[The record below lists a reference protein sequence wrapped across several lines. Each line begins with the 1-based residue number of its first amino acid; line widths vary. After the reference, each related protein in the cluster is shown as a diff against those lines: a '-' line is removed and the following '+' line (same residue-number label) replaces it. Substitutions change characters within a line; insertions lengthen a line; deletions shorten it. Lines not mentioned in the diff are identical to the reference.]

1 MTGAV
6 QGGITGGGREG
17 GGKGGPVGCWKGQE
31 PWRRQSERV
40 TLFLYVSG
48 DDKLNL
54 TTRHLGKLPPDST
67 YPLQ

>member
-6 QGGITGGGREG
+6 QGGITWRWKGGVGE
-17 GGKGGPVGCWKGQE
+17 GGPVGCWKGHE
-31 PWRRQSERV
+31 SLGDAQSERV

-54 TTRHLGKLPPDST
+54 TTRHLGKPS
-67 YPLQ
+67 